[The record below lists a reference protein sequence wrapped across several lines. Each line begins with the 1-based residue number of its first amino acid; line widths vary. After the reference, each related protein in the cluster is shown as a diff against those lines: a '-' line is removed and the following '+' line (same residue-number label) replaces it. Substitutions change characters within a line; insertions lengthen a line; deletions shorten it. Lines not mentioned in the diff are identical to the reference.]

1 MGTASFMYILMHI
14 YPYLYIYAHIYTL
27 THIYI
32 TIIVKML
39 INLRESEEAGKAWEG
54 LEGRKVMEEMV

>member
-14 YPYLYIYAHIYTL
+14 YPYLYIYAHIHPW

-39 INLRESEEAGKAWEG
+39 INLRVSEEAGQA
-54 LEGRKVMEEMV
+54 R